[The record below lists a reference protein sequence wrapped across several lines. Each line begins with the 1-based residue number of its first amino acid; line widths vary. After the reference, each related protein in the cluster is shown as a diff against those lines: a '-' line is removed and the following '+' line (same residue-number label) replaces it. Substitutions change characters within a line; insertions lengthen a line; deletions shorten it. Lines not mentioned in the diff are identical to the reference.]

1 MGNVIDV
8 SYDNGVYIV
17 YVPEKTKQIRY
28 RHEDYYPG
36 SIVFGEPV
44 DRETTYS
51 VSLYPDN
58 LAIEEGYSWLVLNIQ
73 DEKSNPISECMVL
86 IDEERYKT
94 DENGFLELYLNIGT
108 HDYVVSE
115 TGYADY
121 CQSVTLSDLPL
132 TCSVVMVKE
141 TVQKNGENATKQY
154 YSKSDSKTLAWFL
167 TDKMNQEL
175 CLMPQQL
182 QDVYEI
188 NFDYFNNVHYV
199 GLSSETELNLRYRS
213 LSFVLDET
221 QWMRYLATAY
231 FIDPLEANGKNGNF
245 RPILTIQKTS
255 CLIK

>member
-1 MGNVIDV
+1 
-8 SYDNGVYIV
+8 
-17 YVPEKTKQIRY
+17 
-28 RHEDYYPG
+28 
-36 SIVFGEPV
+36 
-44 DRETTYS
+44 
-51 VSLYPDN
+51 
-58 LAIEEGYSWLVLNIQ
+58 
-73 DEKSNPISECMVL
+73 
-86 IDEERYKT
+86 
-94 DENGFLELYLNIGT
+94 
-108 HDYVVSE
+108 
-115 TGYADY
+115 
-121 CQSVTLSDLPL
+121 
-132 TCSVVMVKE
+132 
-141 TVQKNGENATKQY
+141 
-154 YSKSDSKTLAWFL
+154 
-167 TDKMNQEL
+167 MNQEL